1 MENKTNKSPL
11 NFGELLLVI
20 FVVFALFFSG
30 TFLGMLGGNRDT
42 DTAEDTTTEDVG
54 CAKC

>member
-11 NFGELLLVI
+11 NFVELLLVI

-30 TFLGMLGGNRDT
+30 TLLGTLGGNRVSCNEQAVD
-42 DTAEDTTTEDVG
+42 
-54 CAKC
+54 